1 MSSLF
6 GFIAVPLGWLMKVI
20 YDIVGNYGIAL
31 LLFTLVTKIIL
42 FPLSIKQQKSTA
54 KMSAYQ
60 PMIQEIQKKWANDK
74 NRQQEELMKLQQE
87 YGFSPTAGCLPML
100 VQFPILFG
108 LIEVIYRPVQYIL
121 QVPQAVLEQCG
132 EMLRS
137 AGVTITAYADTA
149 VISAIQNGTMD
160 FSGVLTAQQ
169 IEAIDKFDFKLFGVM
184 DLTQIPEFGFNLL
197 VLIPIL
203 SAVSMI
209 ISQIVTMKMSGQEM
223 QGSMKMMPYMM
234 CVMFLFFG
242 FSVPTGV
249 SLYWIYTNLF
259 GLVQSVILKKMYD
272 PDKMKEQIMADI
284 EEKKKNRKK
293 KKQVTIKSQDGTDQV
308 KEVNDA
314 ELARIRLAKARE
326 LEEERYKD

>member
-60 PMIQEIQKKWANDK
+60 PMIQDIQKKWANDK

-121 QVPQAVLEQCG
+121 QVPQAVLQECG
-132 EMLRS
+132 EMLKA

-160 FSGVLTAQQ
+160 FSGVLTAEQ
-169 IEAIDKFDFKLFGVM
+169 INAIDKFDFKLFGM
-184 DLTQIPEFGFNLL
+184 LDLTQIPKFGFNLL
-197 VLIPIL
+197 VIIPIL

-249 SLYWIYTNLF
+249 SLYWVYTNLF
-259 GLVQSVILKKMYD
+259 GLVQSVILKKIYD
-272 PDKMKEQIMADI
+272 PEKMKEQVMADI

-293 KKQVTIKSQDGTDQV
+293 KKQVTVKTENGTDEL
-308 KEVNDA
+308 KEVNDS